1 VPLIKPGYQG
11 SRHKVEWGRAVREM
25 SQAIAADRPHRAT
38 GEQAAHVVE
47 ILNAV
52 TQSMQTSQPVTIHS
66 SFTSPAPMEWAL
78 G

>member
-1 VPLIKPGYQG
+1 VQDL
-11 SRHKVEWGRAVREM
+11 A
-25 SQAIAADRPHRAT
+25 QAIAAGRPHRAT

-52 TQSMQTSQPVTIHS
+52 TQAIQTSQPVAVHS
-66 SFTSPAPMEWAL
+66 SFTQPTPMEWAL